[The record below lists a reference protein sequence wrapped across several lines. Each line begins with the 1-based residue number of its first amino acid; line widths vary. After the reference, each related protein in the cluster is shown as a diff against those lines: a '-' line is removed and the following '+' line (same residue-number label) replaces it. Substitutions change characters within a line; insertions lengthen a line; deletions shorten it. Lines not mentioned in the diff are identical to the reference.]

1 MFGSNPKTSS
11 ATPVSKETDQ
21 SAYGSAPNRISSG
34 VSITG
39 DVKFSSELVIDGEVE
54 GNITSSGKLTIGTHA
69 TVIGDIRAGFVTIQG
84 AVEGNVLAAE
94 RCAHELVVFAQT
106 GWPAAPVLTWGGI
119 GSIPDLVSKFDHHR
133 RLRKNVECPRPATPV
148 PPSLRNGLPAAFR
161 STVEH

>member
-11 ATPVSKETDQ
+11 ANPVSKETDQ

-54 GNITSSGKLTIGTHA
+54 GNITSSGKLTIGTNA

-94 RCAHELVVFAQT
+94 RCALRAGASLQGDIESPRLAMDENASLV
-106 GWPAAPVLTWGGI
+106 GRAAITAN
-119 GSIPDLVSKFDHHR
+119 S
-133 RLRKNVECPRPATPV
+133 A
-148 PPSLRNGLPAAFR
+148 
-161 STVEH
+161 